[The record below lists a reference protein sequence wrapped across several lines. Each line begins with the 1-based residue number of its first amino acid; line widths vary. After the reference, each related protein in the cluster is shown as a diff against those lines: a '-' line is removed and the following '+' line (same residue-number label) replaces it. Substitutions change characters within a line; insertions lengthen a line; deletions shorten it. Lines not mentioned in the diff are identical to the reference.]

1 MKILIII
8 LIILFYCIYKKKNRN
23 IEKFE
28 DVCIFDKVKCEKIL
42 NKSVIEKNLDD
53 LRLLY
58 DIIMEQDR
66 TTDNIKIILN
76 NHHNVILNLL
86 ENRYKILEKYH
97 FSSLFK
103 IIEVTDENKDD
114 IIENLIDIVETEIE
128 DLEDMLQEIEDNPD
142 KYQNLIIEKKDLSIL
157 ESENEN
163 LEEENENIGET
174 SESEDEIPFFNL

>member
-8 LIILFYCIYKKKNRN
+8 LIILFYYIYKKNSN

-28 DVCIFDKVKCEKIL
+28 DICIFDKVKCEKIL
-42 NKSVIEKNLDD
+42 NKSIIEKNLED

-97 FSSLFK
+97 FTTLFK
-103 IIEVTDENKDD
+103 INDVTDENKDD
-114 IIENLIDIVETEIE
+114 IIEKIIDIVETEIE
-128 DLEDMLQEIEDNPD
+128 DLEDMLQEIKDNPD
-142 KYQNLIIEKKDLSIL
+142 KYQNLIAEKDINIFNSK
-157 ESENEN
+157 NEDGDQY
-163 LEEENENIGET
+163 EEEVNDN
-174 SESEDEIPFFNL
+174 SEEITFFNL